1 MRLDELATEPL
12 DMPELNGLVELVE
25 QLAEDPSI
33 NRLREAF
40 RMLERAA
47 RATGHG
53 AIVDGWEPDVAWL
66 RGEE

>member
-1 MRLDELATEPL
+1 
-12 DMPELNGLVELVE
+12 MPELDGLGELVE
-25 QLAEDPSI
+25 GLAENPSVD
-33 NRLREAF
+33 RLRAAF

-66 RGEE
+66 RGEP